1 MNIFTFL
8 YKLFLWIIV
17 FILFIILINQ
27 IILFIILF
35 NQIYLIW

>member
-17 FILFIILINQ
+17 FILFIILSG
-27 IILFIILF
+27 LFLK
-35 NQIYLIW
+35 LMKLLTGV